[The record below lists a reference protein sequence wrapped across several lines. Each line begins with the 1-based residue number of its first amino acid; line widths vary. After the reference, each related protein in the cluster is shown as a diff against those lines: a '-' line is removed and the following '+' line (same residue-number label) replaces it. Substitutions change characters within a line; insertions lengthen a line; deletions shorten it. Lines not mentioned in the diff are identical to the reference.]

1 MLDSISRTSF
11 RQTMQQFAFDLHN
24 GGRIRLAIR
33 QKFERRSGSVCWRT
47 KIARM
52 ASQGIVCTVKFAR
65 SQRRLVGSTSANTD
79 LFVARLFR
87 SQFIRTRI
95 SRLPK
100 IFLLVIS
107 FGCLIRY
114 NCHFPFN
121 LIYLSPNLIYLS
133 IFVTFGVTFCEI
145 LYMNSRVISI
155 NIVRNCA
162 I

>member
-121 LIYLSPNLIYLS
+121 LIYPSPNLIYLS

-145 LYMNSRVISI
+145 LYMDSRVISI
-155 NIVRNCA
+155 NIVHNCA